1 MDIVIFIA
9 QPHSKNK
16 EEIIRVNT
24 QMTVGELKEIYYNIV
39 GSRKNNQWI
48 YEAEVLNDEKTLSS
62 YEIMNYDIIEAI
74 PSSRGGGG
82 DGIDMADIS
91 NEKGLIENN
100 YGKNAKKWNYIIK
113 GLNITG
119 KYENEGCEAYNLE
132 VDCQIGLGKFDLVRD
147 ADEINCP
154 MCKNLIQP
162 ITCTFCKCNYRLD
175 GKKRFKKENG
185 KLKIEKS

>member
-1 MDIVIFIA
+1 
-9 QPHSKNK
+9 
-16 EEIIRVNT
+16 
-24 QMTVGELKEIYYNIV
+24 MTVGELKEIYYNIV

-100 YGKNAKKWNYIIK
+100 YEKNAKKWNYIIK
-113 GLNITG
+113 GLNITC
-119 KYENEGCEAYNLE
+119 KCENEGCEAYNLE
-132 VDCQIGLGKFDLVRD
+132 VDCQIGLGKFD
-147 ADEINCP
+147 
-154 MCKNLIQP
+154 
-162 ITCTFCKCNYRLD
+162 
-175 GKKRFKKENG
+175 
-185 KLKIEKS
+185 

>member
-1 MDIVIFIA
+1 M
-9 QPHSKNK
+9 S
-16 EEIIRVNT
+16 
-24 QMTVGELKEIYYNIV
+24 
-39 GSRKNNQWI
+39 
-48 YEAEVLNDEKTLSS
+48 DEKTLSS

-74 PSSRGGGG
+74 PSSRGGR

-91 NEKGLIENN
+91 NKKGLIEKN

-119 KYENEGCEAYNLE
+119 KCENEGCEAYNWE
-132 VDCQIGLGKFDLVRD
+132 VDCQIGIGKFDLVRD

-175 GKKRFKKENG
+175 GKKRYKDENG
-185 KLKIEKS
+185 KLKIEKVNTDWKKVEKDYEYYDPNKSGTVNWLMLIIETKSL